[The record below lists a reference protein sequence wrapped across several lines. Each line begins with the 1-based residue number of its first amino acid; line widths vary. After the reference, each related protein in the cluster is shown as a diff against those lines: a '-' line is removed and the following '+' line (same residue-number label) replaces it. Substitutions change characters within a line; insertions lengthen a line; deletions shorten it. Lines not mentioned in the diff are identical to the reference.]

1 MPDKGLAGA
10 QLCWHSS
17 TAPSGSSAA
26 LDQLSYGNQ
35 SAQLQNIS
43 SPAAISQLVCSGAA
57 LFTLVAVC
65 GLSCNVSAHLHYTV
79 NSLAGKALLG

>member
-1 MPDKGLAGA
+1 MPDQGLAGA
-10 QLCWHSS
+10 QLCGHSS

-43 SPAAISQLVCSGAA
+43 YQSACV
-57 LFTLVAVC
+57 
-65 GLSCNVSAHLHYTV
+65 LSCSIIYFGRSVLAELQCVSSSALH
-79 NSLAGKALLG
+79 S